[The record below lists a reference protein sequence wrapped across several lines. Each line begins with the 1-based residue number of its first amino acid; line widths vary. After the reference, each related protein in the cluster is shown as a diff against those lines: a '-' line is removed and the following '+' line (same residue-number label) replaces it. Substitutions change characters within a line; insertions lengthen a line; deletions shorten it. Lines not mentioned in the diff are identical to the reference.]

1 MTRLREARQRVAA
14 DKKNMRL
21 LLTEAKNS
29 LKNKAARPS
38 TLATGFFAGYWLG
51 KSYPKPKITGTSAAA
66 APKKTKKI
74 PKSLGQWLGNEI
86 FLPILFTLLSQFI
99 QRHLDPK
106 A

>member
-1 MTRLREARQRVAA
+1 MTRLREACQRVAA
-14 DKKNMRL
+14 DKQNLRL
-21 LLTEAKNS
+21 LLTEAKKS

-66 APKKTKKI
+66 SKKTKKI
-74 PKSLGQWLGNEI
+74 PKALGQWLGNEV
-86 FLPILFTLLSQFI
+86 FFPIIFTLLTQFI
-99 QRHLDPK
+99 QKHLDPK